1 MLEKLLKIMSSENGS
16 QSDNEALIRIATFF
30 YKIDGRISIE
40 EQDYM
45 SQLKEELEWQSNI
58 DIDRF
63 QQRIVA
69 EINQVLDGPADQ
81 YNVFLEKVMDS
92 IESKVAIEKAKQIA
106 QAISD
111 TDGEIADTE
120 VKSLDFISTY

>member
-16 QSDNEALIRIATFF
+16 QSDSEALIRIATFF

-81 YNVFLEKVMDS
+81 YNVFLERVMDS

>member
-1 MLEKLLKIMSSENGS
+1 MLEKLLKIMSSEKGS
-16 QSDNEALIRIATFF
+16 QSDSEALIRIATFF

-69 EINQVLDGPADQ
+69 EINQVIDGPADQ
-81 YNVFLEKVMDS
+81 YNVLVGFLVITKVLPTVISRLLDPTVT
-92 IESKVAIEKAKQIA
+92 EEWN
-106 QAISD
+106 QA
-111 TDGEIADTE
+111 
-120 VKSLDFISTY
+120 ST